1 MSDNEID
8 EGYNKCIKEYKSRFE
23 WDNEENLKFTPVC
36 LMHLKRVFIRGLTPE
51 VKSGVLVING
61 YMIQFSAPI
70 VMRSFIYQNYGNETI
85 AENNPTSLY
94 EFIVKVFTAM
104 CLESKELLQKS
115 LGFGFEE

>member
-1 MSDNEID
+1 
-8 EGYNKCIKEYKSRFE
+8 
-23 WDNEENLKFTPVC
+23 
-36 LMHLKRVFIRGLTPE
+36 
-51 VKSGVLVING
+51 
-61 YMIQFSAPI
+61 
-70 VMRSFIYQNYGNETI
+70 MRSFIYQNYGNETI